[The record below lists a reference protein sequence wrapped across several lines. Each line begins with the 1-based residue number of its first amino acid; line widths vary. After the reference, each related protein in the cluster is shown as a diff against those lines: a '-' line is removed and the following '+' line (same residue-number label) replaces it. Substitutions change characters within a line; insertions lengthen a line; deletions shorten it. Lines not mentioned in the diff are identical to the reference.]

1 MEDKQILIDLFK
13 FHGHKCWASAAGLR
27 AGLATLRVLGTDRS
41 GAKSLHA
48 ILETGYHH
56 AAECFGDGVQYATG
70 CTFGKSNI
78 EKNSKGKLSVTVID
92 KKNNKAV
99 RISFKPVLREKIRN
113 SAFMKKRAA
122 GVPPTQ
128 IPDEEQ
134 WEVVNLIWNAP
145 EDDVLSIGKVID
157 YEFTEPEELM
167 RMVICEGCSEM
178 VAESYMRVVNG
189 KPVCIDCAG
198 YDV

>member
-1 MEDKQILIDLFK
+1 MEDKQTLIDMFK

-27 AGLATLRVLGTDRS
+27 AGVAALKILGAERS

-48 ILETGYHH
+48 VLETGYHH

-78 EKNSKGKLSVTVID
+78 SKNPIGKLAVRVID

-99 RISFKPVLREKIRN
+99 RISFKPVLREKIKN

-122 GVPPTQ
+122 GVPPTE
-128 IPDEEQ
+128 IPEEEQ
-134 WEVVNLIWNAP
+134 WEVVYLIWDAY
-145 EDDVLSIGKVID
+145 EDDVLSIGKVYD
-157 YEFTEPEELM
+157 CELAPVEELM
-167 RMVICEGCSEM
+167 RMVICEGCGEM
-178 VAESYMRVVNG
+178 VAESYMRVING